1 LAIRPKLEIPMKYS
15 DLVQFEPIESVI
27 QLEQADSP
35 AAVRQLVQTFV
46 VSTRMSEQLCDL
58 VIPNLQF
65 ETAADNKGVLIVG
78 NYGTGKSHLLS
89 VISGL
94 AEYADTAAVVKD
106 KELAKAAKAISGKFK
121 VVRLELP
128 ATKKSLRNIICGRLE
143 DFMTGEGLNFSFPA
157 DEQVDSNKDD
167 LSEMMEQFGKKYP
180 NHGLLLVVDELLDY
194 LRSRKQ
200 HDLILDLGFLRE
212 IGEVCKLIRFRFIAG
227 LQESLFDNPKFQ
239 FVAESLRRVRDRFE
253 QVRIVRQD
261 VAYVVSERLLTKN
274 DSQRA
279 KIREHLQ
286 KFTPL
291 YAGMAERLEEFV
303 RLFPVHPTYLEV
315 FEAISIAE
323 KREVLKTLSVEM
335 KRCLNTDVPQDQP
348 GLISYDSYWEFL
360 QANTVLRSVPEIK
373 EVIDR
378 SNVVEN
384 RIQQAFTRKALQPMA
399 ERIIHGLAIQ
409 RLTTDDIRAK
419 IGPTAEELQNG
430 LCLFAPIPEKT
441 SDFLRTTVESCL
453 KEVMKTMG
461 GQFISHN
468 PDNDQYYLDVDK
480 SIDHDAKIQDK
491 AETLSDSQLD
501 TYYFD
506 ALTRVLECT
515 DQTYVRGYQIW
526 EHEIEWREHKITR
539 RGYLFFG
546 APNERSTAQ
555 PPRDFYLYFL
565 QPFEPP
571 HFEDQKLADEVFFK
585 LTQMDK
591 QFQDTLRLYAGAREM
606 AASASTG
613 TRKIYEDK
621 ADGYLKTLVA
631 WLRTNMLTSFEVIH
645 QGIPKKMVEW
655 LKGHRT
661 GNAAVGDLLELTGSV
676 CLAASFED
684 RYPEYPSFNAQLT
697 VSDLKQPTEDAIR
710 WLAGGVRNNL
720 ATAVLDGLELLDG
733 DKLKPQQSR
742 YAKVVLEK
750 LEGKPPGQVVNRKEL
765 MTVKNDV
772 ERETRYRLEPEFL
785 FVVLAALVQ
794 NGNVTLSLTG
804 KKLDAANL
812 SEATKMPFDQLLA
825 FKHVEKPKGLPLAE
839 LVALFELLGLA
850 EGLIRNENTHDEAV
864 KQLRAKANELTE
876 KVVTVAQYAQTGL
889 PCWGSE
895 LIPAED
901 REQQRRKLD
910 ELKAF
915 LEGLQAFNTP
925 GKLKNFSKS
934 VLEIQVQSANLNLIK
949 QLEELNSLVQE
960 LTPLTGYLAT
970 AAAVLPPQDPWRS
983 QMDAMRN
990 EWRAKLLEPNA
1001 RNASDFRQKIN
1012 RALQKSKDD
1021 YRTAYFNLHK
1031 KARLGV
1037 NEDAKKKELLKD
1049 ARLERLNKLVGIS
1062 LLPHTSL
1069 SELQTRLSK
1078 IQPCFTLVK
1087 DDLNASPICVHCNFR
1102 PQEENLGVSG
1112 VAALQQIDEQL
1123 DEFIANWTKALL
1135 DNLSDP
1141 TATKSIDLLPSQEK
1155 RAVNAFLKAKGLPE
1169 KISNDL
1175 VQGIQTALAG
1185 LIPIIVRPSELLA
1198 ALSDNDSPSTA
1209 DQLESRLRD
1218 FLEKTTRGKEQV
1230 RVRLIVKR
1238 SDSTGVKE

>member
-1 LAIRPKLEIPMKYS
+1 MKYS

-27 QLEQADSP
+27 QLEQAGTP

-46 VSTRMSEQLCDL
+46 VSQRMSEQLCDL

-65 ETAADNKGVLIVG
+65 ESAADNKGVLIVG

-89 VISGL
+89 IISGL
-94 AEYADTAAVVKD
+94 AEHSDMATVVKD
-106 KELAKAAKAISGKFK
+106 NEVSKAAKAISGKFK

-143 DFMTGEGLNFSFPA
+143 DFMSNEGLSFSFPP

-167 LSEMMEQFGKKYP
+167 LSSMMDLFSTKYP

-212 IGEVCKLIRFRFIAG
+212 IGEVCKLIPFRFIAG

-239 FVAESLRRVRDRFE
+239 FVAESLRRVKDRFE

-274 DSQRA
+274 NEQRA

-291 YAGMAERLEEFV
+291 YGGMAERLEEFV

-323 KREVLKTLSVEM
+323 KREVLKTLSAEM
-335 KRCLNTDVPQDQP
+335 KRCLNNDVPKDQP

-360 QANTVLRSVPEIK
+360 QGNAVLRSVPEIRD
-373 EVIDR
+373 VIDV
-378 SNVVEN
+378 SKVVEN

-399 ERIIHGLAIQ
+399 ERIIHGLSIH

-441 SDFLRTTVESCL
+441 SDFLRTTVEACL
-453 KEVMKTMG
+453 KEVMKTVS
-461 GQFISHN
+461 GQFITHN
-468 PDNDQYYLDVDK
+468 TDNDQYYLDLQK
-480 SIDHDAKIQDK
+480 TIDHDAKIQDK
-491 AETLSDSQLD
+491 ADTLSDSQLD
-501 TYYFD
+501 QHYFD
-506 ALTRVLECT
+506 ALTRVLECV

-571 HFEDQKLADEVFFK
+571 HFEDQKLSDEVFFK
-585 LTQMDK
+585 LTHMDK
-591 QFQDTLRLYAGAREM
+591 QFQDTLRQYAGAREM

-613 TRKIYEDK
+613 TKKVYEDK
-621 ADGYLKTLVA
+621 ADGFLKTLVA
-631 WLRTNMLTSFEVIH
+631 WLRNNMLTSFEVIH
-645 QGIPKKMVEW
+645 QGVPKKMEEW
-655 LKGHRT
+655 LKGHKT
-661 GNAAVGDLLELTGSV
+661 GNATVRDQLELTGSV
-676 CLAASFED
+676 CLAASFDD
-684 RYPEYPSFNAQLT
+684 RYPEYPSFTAQL
-697 VSDLKQPTEDAIR
+697 SASNLKQPTEDVIR
-710 WLAGGVRNNL
+710 WLAGGTRNNL

-733 DKLKPQQSR
+733 DKLKPHQSR

-750 LEGKPPGQVVNRKEL
+750 LEAKPPGQVVNRKEL
-765 MTVKNDV
+765 ITVKNDV
-772 ERETRYRLEPEFL
+772 ERETRYQLEPEFL
-785 FVVLAALVQ
+785 LIVLAALVQ
-794 NGNVTLSLTG
+794 NGNVTLSLSG

-812 SEATKMPFDQLLA
+812 SEASKTPLDQLLA
-825 FKHVEKPKGLPLAE
+825 FKHVERPKGLPLAE

-876 KVVTVAQYAQTGL
+876 KVVTVSQYVQTGL

-901 REQQRRKLD
+901 REQQRQKLD

-925 GKLKNFSKS
+925 GKLKNFSRS
-934 VLEIQVQSANLNLIK
+934 VLEIQFQSANLDLIK
-949 QLEELNSLVQE
+949 QLEDLNGLVQE

-983 QMDAMRN
+983 QMDTMRH
-990 EWRAKLLEPNA
+990 EWRAKLMEPNA
-1001 RNASDFRQKIN
+1001 RGAADFRQKIN
-1012 RALQKSKDD
+1012 RALLKVKDD

-1037 NEDAKKKELLKD
+1037 NEDGKKKELLKD

-1069 SELQTRLSK
+1069 SELQTRLAR

-1087 DDLNASPICVHCNFR
+1087 DDLSASPICAHCNFR
-1102 PQEENLGVSG
+1102 PQEENIANSG
-1112 VAALQQIDEQL
+1112 TAALQQIDHQL
-1123 DEFIANWTKALL
+1123 DEFLENWTKALL
-1135 DNLSDP
+1135 DNLDDP
-1141 TATKSIDLLPSQEK
+1141 TAKKSIDLLPSEQK
-1155 RAVNAFLKAKGLPE
+1155 RAVNAFLKAKGLPD

-1175 VQGIQTALAG
+1175 VQGMQTALGG
-1185 LIPIIVRPSELLA
+1185 LIPIVVRPTELLA
-1198 ALSDNDSPSTA
+1198 ALSDSDAPSTA
-1209 DQLESRLRD
+1209 EQLEVRFRD
-1218 FLEKTTRGKEQV
+1218 FLEKATRGKEQV

-1238 SDSTGVKE
+1238 SDAPGAKE

>member
-1 LAIRPKLEIPMKYS
+1 MKYS

-27 QLEQADSP
+27 QLEQAGSP

-46 VSTRMSEQLCDL
+46 VSKRMSEQLCDL

-65 ETAADNKGVLIVG
+65 EAAADNKGILIVG

-89 VISGL
+89 MISGL
-94 AEYADTAAVVKD
+94 AEYSEMATVVKD
-106 KELAKAAKAISGKFK
+106 KDVADAAKAISGKFK

-143 DFMTGEGLNFSFPA
+143 DFMTAEGLSFSFPA

-167 LSEMMEQFGKKYP
+167 LSDMMDQFGKKYP

-212 IGEVCKLIRFRFIAG
+212 IGEVCKLLKFRFVAG

-239 FVAESLRRVRDRFE
+239 FVAESLRRVKDRFE

-261 VAYVVSERLLTKN
+261 VAYVVSERLLTKS
-274 DSQRA
+274 DEQRA
-279 KIREHLQ
+279 KVREHLQ

-291 YAGMAERLEEFV
+291 YGGMAERLEEFV

-323 KREVLKTLSVEM
+323 KREVLKTLSAEM
-335 KRCLNTDVPQDQP
+335 KRCLNSDVPKDQP

-360 QANTVLRSVPEIK
+360 QGNAVLRSVPEIK
-373 EVIDR
+373 DVIDV
-378 SNVVEN
+378 SKVVEN

-399 ERIIHGLAIQ
+399 ERIIHGLSIH

-441 SDFLRTTVESCL
+441 SDFLRTTVEACL
-453 KEVMKTMG
+453 KEVMKTVS
-461 GQFISHN
+461 GQFITHN
-468 PDNDQYYLDVDK
+468 TDNDQYYLDLQK
-480 SIDHDAKIQDK
+480 TIDHDAKIQDK
-491 AETLSDSQLD
+491 ADTLSDSQLD
-501 TYYFD
+501 QYYFD
-506 ALTRVLECT
+506 ALTRVLECA

-555 PPRDFYLYFL
+555 PPRDFYLYFI

-571 HFEDQKLADEVFFK
+571 HFEDQKLSDEVFFK
-585 LTQMDK
+585 LTHMDK
-591 QFQDTLRLYAGAREM
+591 PFQDTLRLYAGAREM

-613 TRKIYEDK
+613 TKKVYEDK
-621 ADGYLKTLVA
+621 ADGFLKTLVA
-631 WLRTNMLTSFEVIH
+631 WLRTNMLTSFDVIH
-645 QGIPKKMVEW
+645 QGVPKKMVEW

-661 GNAAVGDLLELTGSV
+661 GNAAVRDLLELTGSV
-676 CLAASFED
+676 CLGASFED
-684 RYPEYPSFNAQLT
+684 RYPEYPKFTAQL
-697 VSDLKQPTEDAIR
+697 SASNLKQPTEDVIR
-710 WLAGGVRNNL
+710 WLAGGIKNNL

-733 DKLKPQQSR
+733 DKLKPYQSR

-750 LEGKPPGQVVNRKEL
+750 LEAKPPGQVVNRKEL

-772 ERETRYRLEPEFL
+772 ERETRYQLEPEFL
-785 FVVLAALVQ
+785 LIVLAALVQ
-794 NGNVTLSLTG
+794 NGNVTLSVTG

-812 SEATKMPFDQLLA
+812 NEASKTPLDQLLA

-839 LVALFELLGLA
+839 LVALFELLGLN

-864 KQLRAKANELTE
+864 KQLREKANELTK
-876 KVVTVAQYAQTGL
+876 KVVTVAQYVQTGL

-901 REQQRRKLD
+901 RDQQRLKLD

-925 GKLKNFSKS
+925 GKLKNFSRS
-934 VLEIQVQSANLNLIK
+934 VLEIQFQSANLDLIT
-949 QLEELNSLVQE
+949 QLEDLNSLVQE

-970 AAAVLPPQDPWRS
+970 AAAVLPPQDPWRA
-983 QMDAMRN
+983 QMDTMRS
-990 EWRAKLLEPNA
+990 EWRARLLEPNA
-1001 RNASDFRQKIN
+1001 RSAADFRQKIN
-1012 RALQKSKDD
+1012 RALLKVKDD

-1037 NEDAKKKELLKD
+1037 NEDGKKKELLKD
-1049 ARLERLNKLVGIS
+1049 ARLEKLNKLVGIS

-1069 SELQTRLSK
+1069 SELQTRLAR

-1087 DDLNASPICVHCNFR
+1087 DDLNASPICAHCNFR
-1102 PQEENLGVSG
+1102 PQEENIAISG
-1112 VAALQQIDEQL
+1112 TAALQQIDQQL
-1123 DEFIANWTKALL
+1123 DQFLENWTKALL
-1135 DNLSDP
+1135 DNLDDP
-1141 TATKSIDLLPSQEK
+1141 TAKKSIDLLPSEQK
-1155 RAVNAFLKAKGLPE
+1155 RAVNAFLKARALPD
-1169 KISNDL
+1169 KITNDL
-1175 VQGIQTALAG
+1175 VQGMQTALGG
-1185 LIPIIVRPSELLA
+1185 LIPIVVRPTELLA
-1198 ALSDNDSPSTA
+1198 ALSDNDAPSTA
-1209 DQLESRLRD
+1209 EQLESRLRD
-1218 FLEKTTRGKEQV
+1218 FLENITRGKEQV

-1238 SDSTGVKE
+1238 SENPGGQA